1 MPASPRVIG
10 IDPDDDEPE
19 EALGTDLVAALT
31 RGVRRYRRAVVTIA
45 LGGAALGLLWGM
57 SRPDEYSSEARLL
70 LRIGARERV
79 TSESLVGGERDQP
92 VTPPTVNDEI
102 QMLKDVA
109 IFENVARQVGPRAVL
124 ERADPTAEDGPLTP
138 WPTRALHAVQGLAFS
153 WSSPVHDCGSD
164 DCPECLAL
172 ATRVLV
178 RRTVVA
184 NEAGSNV
191 IRLTYASTSPARAQ
205 QVMQALM
212 SACIERH
219 KAQFSSQGVLEKNRG
234 KLEEAKRSR
243 DEAARAYFEHLA
255 NTDFVDL
262 DSQYPACVVEIN
274 AIEDQ
279 LFAANVRSQEIA
291 RQLELL
297 ATEGATAAATAGAS
311 PRVVPNAQYEAQMA
325 LKRELLAQRW
335 NLAFEK
341 LSEDERRL
349 RERDLDA
356 QLIQADQ
363 KLASLPMG
371 SVRSPGSP
379 ASDRLSVETVAEE
392 LKLEE
397 MSLSVKVGMLE
408 QRLSEKRAKL
418 TEITRQGLVEDLVR
432 KDLASAREAKEAAYQ
447 NLLQRFSQLEGLV
460 SMDLNDANLQVLGG
474 PSFDREP
481 VGPKRLGLLLNGLL
495 AGLAAAC
502 AYAVLR
508 QRSDDRIWQP
518 SAAEEACGVPVLGV
532 VPAAGARRRATGGP
546 VVRT

>member
-1 MPASPRVIG
+1 VIG
-10 IDPDDDEPE
+10 RDPDEDEPE
-19 EALGTDLVAALT
+19 EALGTDLVAALA

-45 LGGAALGLLWGM
+45 LGGAALGFLWGV

-109 IFENVARQVGPRAVL
+109 IFERVARQVGPRLVL
-124 ERADPTAEDGPLTP
+124 EPADPALDDGPLTS
-138 WPTRALHAVQGLAFS
+138 WPTRALHGVQSLVLS
-153 WSSPVHDCGSD
+153 WSSPVHDCPSD
-164 DCPECLAL
+164 DCPECLAR
-172 ATRVLV
+172 ATKVLV
-178 RRTVVA
+178 KRTVIA

-191 IRLTYASTSPARAQ
+191 IRLTYSSTSPARAQ
-205 QVMQALM
+205 QVLQALV

-219 KAQFSSQGVLEKNRG
+219 KEQFSSQGVLEKNRG

-243 DEAARAYFEHLA
+243 DEAAKAYFEHLA

-262 DSQYPACVVEIN
+262 DSQYPGSVVEIN
-274 AIEDQ
+274 ALESQ
-279 LFAANVRSQEIA
+279 LFAANVRSEEIA

-297 ATEGATAAATAGAS
+297 SAEGAAASGSTTARA
-311 PRVVPNAQYEAQMA
+311 PLHVPNAQYETQLA

-356 QLIQADQ
+356 QLIQVDQ

-371 SVRSPGSP
+371 SVRTPGST
-379 ASDRLSVETVAEE
+379 ASDRLSAGTVEE

-397 MSLSVKVGMLE
+397 LSLSVKVGMLE
-408 QRLSEKRAKL
+408 QRLSEKRARL

-432 KDLASAREAKEAAYQ
+432 KDLANAREAKEAAYQ
-447 NLLQRFSQLEGLV
+447 SLLQRFSQLEGLV
-460 SMDLNDANLQVLGG
+460 SMDLNDANLQGLGA
-474 PSFDREP
+474 PTLDREP
-481 VGPKRLGLLLNGLL
+481 VGPKRLGLVLNGLL
-495 AGLAAAC
+495 VGLVAAC
-502 AYAVLR
+502 AFAVLR

-532 VPAAGARRRATGGP
+532 VPAAGSRRRATDGP
-546 VVRT
+546 VVQT